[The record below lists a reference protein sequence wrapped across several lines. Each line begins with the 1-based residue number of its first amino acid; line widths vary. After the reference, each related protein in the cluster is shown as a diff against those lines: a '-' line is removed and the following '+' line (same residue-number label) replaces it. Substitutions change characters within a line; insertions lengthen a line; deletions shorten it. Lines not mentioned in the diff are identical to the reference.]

1 MFLRQ
6 TRHRALLRTA
16 LVAAAAGVLALSGA
30 TGAYAK
36 SGDAKTPTTLD
47 APASADGAAAIGR
60 GDRIAWLK
68 DNMHDGGAPVIVFS
82 LKFSDGSSRTAYCI
96 DYHHNADNTGHTY
109 KPGQWNG
116 SNVKNLPRIQW
127 ILTNSFPHLSAT
139 AVLHAAGVTDTSGL
153 SDTAFVAYVGTQTAI
168 WHYSDGVEITG
179 NSQRDNGSLDK
190 PLSAK
195 DYAAASKVRSYLI
208 KKASDAPEP
217 PAPAV
222 SIDPAQASG
231 HAGQQIGPFTVAT
244 SGTVAGLKITASGD
258 AKVVDKDGKPVGA
271 LGNGDKF
278 WVTTGSTGQVSVS
291 AKGSGTIPT
300 GQVYLAKN
308 GPHTFQKLILAD
320 TATRDVNASAA
331 VTVTAAPSPSPSSAA
346 PSPSASSSAAAPA
359 SPSASG
365 QAGGGLPVT
374 GTSLPIIIGVA
385 LVLLVGGGAIVV
397 LARRRRLTH

>member
-1 MFLRQ
+1 MLLRQ

-16 LVAAAAGVLALSGA
+16 LVAAAAGVLALTGA

-36 SGDAKTPTTLD
+36 SGDAKAPTTLD
-47 APASADGAAAIGR
+47 APASANGAAAIGR

-68 DNMHDGGAPVIVFS
+68 NNKDDGAPVIVFS
-82 LKFSDGSSRTAYCI
+82 LKFSDGTSRTAYCI
-96 DYHHNADNTGHTY
+96 DYHHNADKTGHTY

-179 NSQRDNGSLDK
+179 NSQRDSGPLDK

-195 DYAAASKVRSYLI
+195 DYAAASKVRGYLI
-208 KKASDAPEP
+208 KQASDAPEP

-231 HAGQQIGPFTVAT
+231 NAGQQIGPFTVAT
-244 SGTVAGLKITASGD
+244 SGTVAGLKLTASGD
-258 AKVVDKDGKPVGA
+258 AKVVDKDGKPVGG
-271 LGNGDKF
+271 LGDGDKF
-278 WVTTGSTGQVSVS
+278 WVTTGSAGQVSVS

-308 GPHTFQKLILAD
+308 GPHTFQKLILAG
-320 TATRDVNASAA
+320 TATRDVSASAA
-331 VTVTAAPSPSPSSAA
+331 VTVTAKPSPSPSSVSA
-346 PSPSASSSAAAPA
+346 SASSSAPAPA

-385 LVLLVGGGAIVV
+385 LVLLVGGGAIVI